1 MINMRRQRGMS
12 FVSAMVVVFIAVI
25 FVKAA
30 ITLVPMYWQNQMLT
44 TIINKMYES
53 GEIKSDTRP
62 NQLKK
67 LLEERLSKN
76 DIQMAFD
83 ELTIHVGNRGLILD
97 WPYEQRGTLF
107 GNIDLVVRF
116 QQHKDFTQ

>member
-1 MINMRRQRGMS
+1 L
-12 FVSAMVVVFIAVI
+12 VVVFIAIV

-44 TIINKMYES
+44 TIINTMYES
-53 GEIKSDTRP
+53 GDVKSDTRP

-76 DIQMAFD
+76 DIRMAFD
-83 ELTIHVGNRGLILD
+83 DLNIHTSNRGLTLD

-116 QQHKDFTQ
+116 YQQKDFTQ

>member
-1 MINMRRQRGMS
+1 MRRQRGMS
-12 FVSAMVVVFIAVI
+12 FVSVLVVVFIAII

-44 TIINKMYES
+44 TIIDKMHES
-53 GEIKSDTRP
+53 GDIKSDTRP

-67 LLEERLSKN
+67 LLEDRLSKN
-76 DIQMAFD
+76 NLRMAFD
-83 ELTIHVGNRGLILD
+83 DLTINASSRGLTLD

-107 GNIDLVVRF
+107 GDIDLIVRF
-116 QQHKDFTQ
+116 HQQKDFTQ

>member
-1 MINMRRQRGMS
+1 MRRQRGMS
-12 FVSAMVVVFIAVI
+12 FVSVLVVVFIAII

-44 TIINKMYES
+44 TIIDKMHES
-53 GEIKSDTRP
+53 GDIKSDTRP

-67 LLEERLSKN
+67 LLEERLSQN
-76 DIQMAFD
+76 DLRMAFD
-83 ELTIHVGNRGLILD
+83 DLTIHTSSRGLTLD

-107 GNIDLVVRF
+107 GDIDLIVRF
-116 QQHKDFTQ
+116 HQQKDFTQ

>member
-1 MINMRRQRGMS
+1 
-12 FVSAMVVVFIAVI
+12 
-25 FVKAA
+25 
-30 ITLVPMYWQNQMLT
+30 MYWQNQMLT
-44 TIINKMYES
+44 TIINTMYES
-53 GEIKSDTRP
+53 GDVKSDTRP

-76 DIQMAFD
+76 DIRMAFD
-83 ELTIHVGNRGLILD
+83 DLNIHTSNRGLTLD

-116 QQHKDFTQ
+116 YQQKDFTQ

>member
-12 FVSAMVVVFIAVI
+12 FISVLVVVFIAIV

-44 TIINKMYES
+44 TIINTMYES
-53 GEIKSDTRP
+53 GDVKSDTRP

-76 DIQMAFD
+76 DIRMAFD
-83 ELTIHVGNRGLILD
+83 DLNIHTSNRGLTLD

-116 QQHKDFTQ
+116 YQQTDFTQ

>member
-1 MINMRRQRGMS
+1 MRRQRGMS
-12 FVSAMVVVFIAVI
+12 FVSVLVVVFIVII

-44 TIINKMYES
+44 TIIDKMHES
-53 GEIKSDTRP
+53 GEISSDTRP

-83 ELTIHVGNRGLILD
+83 NLAIHASHRGLTLD
-97 WPYEQRGTLF
+97 WPYEQRGPLF
-107 GNIDLVVRF
+107 GDIDMVVRF
-116 QQHKDFTQ
+116 HQQKDFTQ